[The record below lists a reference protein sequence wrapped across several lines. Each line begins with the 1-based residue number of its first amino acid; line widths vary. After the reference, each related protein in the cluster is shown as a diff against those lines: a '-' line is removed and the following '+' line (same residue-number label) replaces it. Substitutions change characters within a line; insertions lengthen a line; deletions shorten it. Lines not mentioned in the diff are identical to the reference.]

1 LSQHLFDPVD
11 GTTNVDRSWLQMLAA
26 REGEEMSGQRGTAVC
41 SAKCGLD

>member
-1 LSQHLFDPVD
+1 
-11 GTTNVDRSWLQMLAA
+11 MLPA